1 MLKLIRNTFYLL
13 VAICLFGLVVAVFY
27 AVHLDRQYKLSDE
40 DLGGALWS
48 MPARVYA
55 RPLELYRGADV
66 NSEDLTRELEMLEYR
81 KVSEPVAPGT
91 YAVQENKVTFYVLP
105 FIFWDGP
112 RIARKIEVTFEGG
125 KVASLMNLTT
135 LEPEVI
141 EKLNPLKIASIYP
154 KHNEDRILVN
164 LDEVP
169 PVLIDGLIA
178 LEDQNFWRHPGIDPK
193 GIVRSIYITFIKK
206 SGYQGA
212 STLTQQFIKNHYLT
226 NEPTLSRKIKEMLM
240 ALALETHATK
250 EDILEGY
257 LNEIYL
263 AQDGS
268 RAIHGFGLAS
278 EYFFDKKLN
287 ELNLHQIATLL
298 ALVREPGLADPRLHS
313 EYAFKRRNL
322 ILDVLVERGLISE
335 QDAEL
340 AKSLPL
346 DVVKVERTRERLR
359 YPAFVEMVFKQL
371 YQHYSQ
377 EDLTEEGLN
386 IFTTL
391 DPLAQEDAQNGIT
404 EGLPVL
410 EKNKGLKSNFLQSAA
425 VVVNSTNG
433 EILALVGSR
442 NPGEQGFN
450 RALSAKRQIGS
461 LIKPMIYLSALEWP
475 QLYTL
480 ATKLD
485 DSPMSYNMGGEIW
498 SPKNYDHRNHG
509 EVLLID
515 SLVKSYNIP
524 TARLA
529 LALGM
534 DDVIGTMKRLGARD
548 DLPTYPSVSL
558 GAVQM
563 TPLEVAQIYETFA
576 NGGYYTPLRTI
587 REITTKDGSII
598 ERFPLSNTK
607 AIEPGPYYLIN
618 TAMQEIP
625 RRGTAR
631 AAYEKIPEN
640 MNIAGKTGTTD
651 SYRDSWFAGYTG
663 NILSVVWVGN
673 DQNKSTKLSGGNGA
687 LRIWA
692 DIMKKLPLKPLNV
705 TKPSGIVDYTIDKQ
719 TGQLAGS
726 QCPASRTLTLPFI
739 NGSQPTTYT
748 SCINLDTRYT
758 NPNEE
763 NLYYE
768 MQSAPIF
775 EGGYGGWTPA
785 PSYDGGNNNQN
796 NGSTNNG
803 NTNGWF
809 GN

>member
-1 MLKLIRNTFYLL
+1 MLKLFRNTFYLL
-13 VAICLFGLVVAVFY
+13 MALCLLGIFVAVLY
-27 AVHLDRQYKLSDE
+27 AVHLDKKYELSDQ

-55 RPLELYRGADV
+55 RPLELYQGANV
-66 NSEDLTRELEMLEYR
+66 SAEDLVRELEMLEYR
-81 KVSEPVAPGT
+81 KVNDPISQGT
-91 YAVQENKVTFYVLP
+91 YSTSDNKVTFYAQP
-105 FIFWDGP
+105 FIFWDGAKP
-112 RIARKIEVTFEGG
+112 ARKLEVTFADG
-125 KVASLMNLTT
+125 KVSSITNLTT
-135 LEPEVI
+135 LQPAII

-154 KHNEDRILVN
+154 KHQEDRLLVD

-178 LEDQNFWRHPGIDPK
+178 LEDQNFWVHPGIDPK

-226 NEPTLSRKIKEMLM
+226 NEPTLTRKIKEMLM
-240 ALALETHATK
+240 AIALETHASK
-250 EDILEGY
+250 EEILEGY

-278 EYFFDKKLN
+278 EYFFDKKLKD
-287 ELNLHQIATLL
+287 LNLHEIATLL

-313 EYAFKRRNL
+313 EYALKRRNL
-322 ILDVLVERGLISE
+322 ILDVLVQRGLISR
-335 QDAEL
+335 QDADI
-340 AKSLPL
+340 AQSLPL

-359 YPAFVEMVFKQL
+359 YPAFVEMVYRQL

-391 DPLAQEDAQNGIT
+391 DPLVQEDAQKGIS

-410 EKNKGLKSNFLQSAA
+410 EKRKGLKADFLQSAA
-425 VVVNSTNG
+425 VVVNSGNG
-433 EILALVGSR
+433 EVEALVGSR
-442 NPGEQGFN
+442 FPGEQGFN

-461 LIKPMIYLSALEWP
+461 LIKPMIYLGALEWP

-480 ATKLD
+480 ATQLD
-485 DSPMSYNMGGEIW
+485 DSPMSYNLGGEIW
-498 SPKNYDHRNHG
+498 SPKNYDHRNRG
-509 EVLLID
+509 QVMLID

-534 DDVIGTMKRLGARD
+534 DDVISTMKRLGARD

-576 NGGYYTPLRTI
+576 NGGYYTPLRSI
-587 REITTKDGSII
+587 REITKQDGQII
-598 ERFPLSNTK
+598 ERFPLTNIK
-607 AIEPGPYYLIN
+607 AIEPGPHYLI
-618 TAMQEIP
+618 TKAMQEIP

-631 AAYEKIPEN
+631 AAYEKIPQS

-651 SYRDSWFAGYTG
+651 SYRDSWFAGYSG
-663 NILSVVWVGN
+663 NLLTVVWVGN
-673 DQNKSTKLSGGNGA
+673 DQNRSTKLSGGSGA

-692 DIMKKLPLKPLNV
+692 DIMKDLPLQPLEV
-705 TKPSGIVDYTIDKQ
+705 GKPSSITDYKVDKE
-719 TGQLAGS
+719 TGKLAGS
-726 QCPASRTLTLPFI
+726 NCANRAISLPFI
-739 NGSQPTTYT
+739 NGSQPKEV
-748 SCINLDTRYT
+748 SNCINLNQQLVD
-758 NPNEE
+758 PDAESGDV
-763 NLYYE
+763 YYNN
-768 MQSAPIF
+768 MQSTPMF
-775 EGGYGGWTPA
+775 QDGFGGWTPPA
-785 PSYDGGNNNQN
+785 GNGG
-796 NGSTNNG
+796 GTNEGRNSL
-803 NTNGWF
+803 F